1 MLLQYFLD
9 YPYLVYPAFDYP
21 SIGSDNNLWYNN
33 EVLFSYNFAQDLLI
47 VIVTSQSSYV
57 PRQIQNYFNERGGIT
72 FCKLLVYSVCS
83 QKNLILDFEM
93 AKRKRIVLSIEHCF
107 Q

>member
-1 MLLQYFLD
+1 MYIIGLFARMKLQYFLD

-47 VIVTSQSSYV
+47 VIVTKLKIANV
-57 PRQIQNYFNERGGIT
+57 GIGLVGLKVWQWLHRKNARIRAICHCNLT
-72 FCKLLVYSVCS
+72 KLLCTTTDSE
-83 QKNLILDFEM
+83 LF
-93 AKRKRIVLSIEHCF
+93 
-107 Q
+107 